1 MGKKIVKEMACIVC
15 PMSCHLKVELDENG
29 KVLQVSGN
37 TCPRGEVYARAEMTN
52 PVRMVTSTVVL
63 KDGPYKR
70 LPVILSGMIPKGEIF
85 HVMEEI
91 NKVKVCAPVH
101 INDIIIENIAGLHVD
116 LLASR
121 SMEKETHED

>member
-1 MGKKIVKEMACIVC
+1 MGKTIEKEMACIVC
-15 PMSCHLKVELDENG
+15 PMSCHLIVKLDEVGN
-29 KVLQVSGN
+29 VINVSGN

-70 LPVILSGMIPKGEIF
+70 LPVILSDVIPKNEIF

-101 INDIIIENIAGLHVD
+101 INDIIIKNIAGLHVN
-116 LLASR
+116 LIASR
-121 SMEKETHED
+121 SVKKEPNDK